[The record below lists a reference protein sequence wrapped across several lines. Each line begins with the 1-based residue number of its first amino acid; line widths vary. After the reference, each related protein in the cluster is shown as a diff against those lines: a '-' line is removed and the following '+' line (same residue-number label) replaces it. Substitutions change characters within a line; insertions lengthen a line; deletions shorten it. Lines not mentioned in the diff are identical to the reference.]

1 VAAGTHGHGHVRGAP
16 DARVTLEMF
25 GNYECLH
32 CRRAWPA
39 VLSTLAA
46 LGDDVRFVYRHFA
59 RPADF
64 PHAELAAEAAEA
76 AAAQGRFWPMHD
88 LLMTEAPALHAEVL
102 MASAVALGLDR
113 DAVREALASHAF
125 RGEVRAQ
132 LAEGLAR
139 GVRSTPTFYIDGE
152 PFTEPWDLDA
162 LGRALRDAVGA
173 SAAP

>member
-1 VAAGTHGHGHVRGAP
+1 
-16 DARVTLEMF
+16 
-25 GNYECLH
+25 
-32 CRRAWPA
+32 
-39 VLSTLAA
+39 
-46 LGDDVRFVYRHFA
+46 
-59 RPADF
+59 
-64 PHAELAAEAAEA
+64 
-76 AAAQGRFWPMHD
+76 MHD
-88 LLMTEAPALHAEVL
+88 LLMAEAPALHAEVL